1 MAVRSP
7 LIWDAG
13 LSSPRRM
20 TTDEVALIVDEC
32 CYQYS
37 LNPSVTLAVTAGVA
51 DGTLTAAITDT
62 RKTAG
67 AYSTRAGDGTSGD
80 DGAAEFP
87 PESTTAEPGQV
98 TVTYQR
104 INQTAASISPTADTG
119 RLWPAYLTA
128 AGNVQSMTL
137 ADVKDTFLHPAIDQ
151 LILSSTGTDQ
161 GGTYTVS
168 TSSSLGGATLVDAN
182 PIYADTRADTAAY
195 TAAGIPEALD
205 QPTTIT
211 EYFLHQITGAAP
223 SPSFTAPL
231 FLTTDGNLQVFAD
244 ATFQTYLSEW
254 IRFTAASSTDG
265 YSIRYN
271 IDGSGNQ
278 RGSTMTDTRLD
289 GDGNY
294 QTLRV
299 GLNDYRAQEFPNGT
313 AQDIT
318 THAFK
323 INKV

>member
-51 DGTLTAAITDT
+51 DGSLTAAITDT

-67 AYSTRAGDGTSGD
+67 AQSTSTTA
-80 DGAAEFP
+80 FP
-87 PESTTAEPGQV
+87 SEATTAEPGTV

-104 INQTAASISPTADTG
+104 INQTVATVTPTADTG
-119 RLWPAYLTA
+119 RLWPVYLTA
-128 AGNVQSMTL
+128 VGNVQSMTL

-151 LILSSTGTDQ
+151 LVSASTGTDQ

-168 TSSSLGGATLVDAN
+168 TSSSLAGATLVDAN
-182 PIYADTRADTAAY
+182 PIYADTRANTAAY
-195 TAAGIPEALD
+195 TAASIPEALD

-211 EYFLHQITGAAP
+211 SYYLHRITGAAP

-231 FLTTDGNLQVFAD
+231 FLTSDGNLQVYAD
-244 ATFQTYLSEW
+244 ANFQTYLSEW

-271 IDGSGNQ
+271 IDGTGTQ

-289 GDGNY
+289 GSGNY
-294 QTLRV
+294 QTRFV
-299 GLNDYRAQEFPNGT
+299 GLDDYRAQEFPNGT

-318 THAFK
+318 THTFK

>member
-37 LNPSVTLAVTAGVA
+37 LNPSVTLAVTAEVA
-51 DGTLTAAITDT
+51 DGSLTAAITDT

-80 DGAAEFP
+80 DGALEYP

-98 TVTYQR
+98 TITYQR
-104 INQTAASISPTADTG
+104 INQTAASVTPTTDTG

-137 ADVKDTFLHPAIDQ
+137 TDVKDTFLHPAIDQ
-151 LILSSTGTDQ
+151 LVSASTGTDQ

-168 TSSSLGGATLVDAN
+168 TSSSLAGATLVDAN
-182 PIYADTRADTAAY
+182 PIYNDTRADTAAY
-195 TAAGIPEALD
+195 TAASIPEALD

-211 EYFLHQITGAAP
+211 SYYLHRITGAA
-223 SPSFTAPL
+223 SGFSAPL
-231 FLTTDGNLQVFAD
+231 FLTSDGNLQVYAD
-244 ATFQTYLSEW
+244 ANFQTYLSEW
-254 IRFTAASSTDG
+254 IRFTAASSPDNHT
-265 YSIRYN
+265 IRYN
-271 IDGSGNQ
+271 INGSGNQ

-289 GDGNY
+289 GTGNY
-294 QTLRV
+294 QTLQV

>member
-62 RKTAG
+62 RQTAG
-67 AYSTRAGDGTSGD
+67 ASSTGTAD
-80 DGAAEFP
+80 FP
-87 PESTTAEPGQV
+87 DEATTAEPGQV

-104 INQTAASISPTADTG
+104 INQTAATVTPTSDTG

-128 AGNVQSMTL
+128 TGNVQSMTL
-137 ADVKDTFLHPAIDQ
+137 TDVKDTFLHPAIDQ
-151 LILSSTGTDQ
+151 LVLASTGTDQ

-168 TSSSLGGATLVDAN
+168 TSSSLAGATLVDAN
-182 PIYADTRADTAAY
+182 PIYADTRADTTLYSAAEIEE
-195 TAAGIPEALD
+195 TLD

-211 EYFLHQITGAAP
+211 EYFLHRITGAA
-223 SPSFTAPL
+223 SGFSAPL
-231 FLTTDGNLQVFAD
+231 FLTSDGNLQVYAD

-254 IRFTAASSTDG
+254 IRFTAASSPDNHT
-265 YSIRYN
+265 IRYN

-289 GDGNY
+289 GTGNY
-294 QTLRV
+294 QTLQV
-299 GLNDYRAQEFPNGT
+299 DLDDYRAQEFPNGT

-318 THAFK
+318 THAVK